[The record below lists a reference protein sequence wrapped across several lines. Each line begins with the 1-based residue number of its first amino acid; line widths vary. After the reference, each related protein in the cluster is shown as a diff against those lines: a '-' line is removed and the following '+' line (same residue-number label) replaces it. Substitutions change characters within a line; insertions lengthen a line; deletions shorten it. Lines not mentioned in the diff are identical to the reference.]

1 MRIRN
6 KNDSHLSSGMCD
18 SILDDITDIKAQL
31 EGYQDSDLPT
41 WWVSKLAVASA
52 YINSLRDYMTYDTSD
67 MEEEGEEDET
77 AEDEAEEG
85 PEEQAS
91 EMAAGTEQP
100 IDSDDMIDIADEMLP
115 PSARMMKNAA
125 KTR

>member
-6 KNDSHLSSGMCD
+6 KNDSHLSSGMCQ
-18 SILDDITDIKAQL
+18 SILDDTTDILSQL
-31 EGYQDSDLPT
+31 AGYEDSDLPT

-77 AEDEAEEG
+77 AEDEAEES

-91 EMAAGTEQP
+91 EMAAGIEQP
-100 IDSDDMIDIADEMLP
+100 IDMVDVADEMLP
-115 PSARMMKNAA
+115 PSARMMKNASKA
-125 KTR
+125 R